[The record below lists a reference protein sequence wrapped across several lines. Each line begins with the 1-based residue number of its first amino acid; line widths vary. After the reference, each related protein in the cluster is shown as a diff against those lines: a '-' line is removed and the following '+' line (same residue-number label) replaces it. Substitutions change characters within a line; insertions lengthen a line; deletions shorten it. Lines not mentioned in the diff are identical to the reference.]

1 MRLLIATGIY
11 PPDHGGPARFVPA
24 LAEAAVERGWQVRVL
39 TLADTPGVHAW
50 VDPGGFPVVS
60 LPRGLSRGRRIRLAL
75 RHLRLGLS
83 NSDVLFANGLFEE
96 SAIATRLAR
105 TPWVAKVVGDPIW
118 ERATNSQRTSA
129 GVAEFQHRPLTASLR
144 LQRDVLSRSLR
155 TANRVI
161 TPSAELADFAIGW
174 GLPEPLTI
182 PNGVSVDPLVEEPRN
197 VDVAT
202 VCRLVPW
209 KGLDVLIRACAQQHL
224 TLDIVGDGP
233 LRHDLERLVA
243 DLEAENLV
251 NFLGAVPPDQ
261 VRGIV
266 SRARVFALNSSY
278 EGMSFALLE
287 ARERGL
293 PAVVGD
299 NPGNLAVVRDHVDGL
314 LVDPQSPTNVGAALS
329 RIVRDPELAARMGAA
344 AREDIEARYSIDAS
358 TGATLRLLEQA
369 AHD

>member
-24 LAEAAVERGWQVRVL
+24 LAAAAAERGWQVRVL

-60 LPRGLSRGRRIRLAL
+60 LPRGLARGRRILLAL
-75 RHLRLGLS
+75 RYLRLGLS
-83 NSDVLFANGLFEE
+83 KSDVLFANGLFEE

-105 TPWVAKVVGDPIW
+105 KPWVAKVVGDPIW
-118 ERATNSQRTSA
+118 ERATNSGCTSA
-129 GVAEFQHRPLTASLR
+129 GVAEFQRQPLTASLR
-144 LQRDVLSRSLR
+144 LQRDVLSRSLK
-155 TANRVI
+155 TANGVV
-161 TPSAELADFAIGW
+161 TPSSELADFAVGW
-174 GLPEPLTI
+174 GLRKPLTI
-182 PNGVSVDPLVEEPRN
+182 PNGVSVEPLIEEPRH
-197 VDVAT
+197 VDVVA

-209 KGLDVLIRACAQQHL
+209 KGLDVLIRACAQQRL
-224 TLDIVGDGP
+224 TLDVVGDGP
-233 LRHDLERLVA
+233 LRQDLERLVA
-243 DLEAENLV
+243 HLGAEHLV
-251 NFLGAVPPDQ
+251 CFRGAVPPDQ

-299 NPGNLAVVRDHVDGL
+299 NPGNQAVVRDGVDGF
-314 LVDPQSPTNVGAALS
+314 LVDPRSVGDLGAALA
-329 RIVRDPELAARMGAA
+329 RVVRDPALAARLGSE
-344 AREDIEARYSIDAS
+344 ARKDIEARYSIDAS
-358 TGATLRLLEQA
+358 TGSTLRLLEQA
-369 AHD
+369 AHG